1 MLEYRL
7 DTYLVDKSNRS
18 AYTAIEK
25 VAAGEAGLLMAV
37 YGNSGVG
44 KTHLLYACKAAV
56 NELQPEKNVLYL
68 MGDSFMNELLE
79 HIRDSSMEAYLQG
92 LAERVD
98 LLLLDDLDFILDRPA
113 TLKLFARVCHT
124 LTEKGKSVLFST
136 VRRPAGFRRVYSK
149 LYGAG
154 VELIH
159 IKDSGREARRMMA
172 EKLASSYQMT
182 LSQGETEEI
191 ARRCQSIPE
200 IIGRMKTLKAKQ
212 DFLE

>member
-1 MLEYRL
+1 MLDYRL

-18 AYTAIEK
+18 AYAAIEK
-25 VAAGEAGLLMAV
+25 IAGGEAGLLTAV

-44 KTHLLYACKAAV
+44 KTHLLCACKAAA
-56 NELQPEKNVLYL
+56 NKLQPEKTVLYL
-68 MGDSFMNELLE
+68 MGDRFTNELLE
-79 HIRDSSMEAYLQG
+79 HIRDSNMEAYLQE

-124 LTEKGKSVLFST
+124 LAEKGKNVLFST
-136 VRRPAGFRRVYSK
+136 VRRPAAFRRVYSK
-149 LYGAG
+149 LYGTD

-159 IKDSGREARRMMA
+159 IKDSGWEARRMMT
-172 EKLASSYQMT
+172 EKLASSYHMT
-182 LSQGETEEI
+182 LSQRETEKI
-191 ARRCQSIPE
+191 ARRCRSMPE